1 MFLLKSNQ
9 VIMVTKNQAS
19 GTKQD
24 TKDISAVE
32 DRRPLFFGLG
42 FGILFGFLLHKG
54 GATKYDV
61 IVGQLL
67 LTDFTV
73 LKIML
78 SAVVAGM
85 IGIYFMKS
93 MGWIKLSIK
102 SGSVG
107 MNVIGGLIFGVGFA
121 VLGYCP
127 GTIAGAVGNGYL
139 DAITGGLAGIVL
151 GTWIFAVMYPRLKN
165 GILKKGHYGDIT
177 IQGLLKV
184 NDWVVVVPAV
194 ALIVLILVWIEKA
207 GY

>member
-1 MFLLKSNQ
+1 METKKQ
-9 VIMVTKNQAS
+9 VSERSQAA
-19 GTKQD
+19 
-24 TKDISAVE
+24 KDIEE

-42 FGILFGFLLHKG
+42 FGIVFGFLLHKG

-78 SAVVAGM
+78 SAIATGM
-85 IGIYFMKS
+85 IGIYVMKS
-93 MGWIKLSIK
+93 LDWIKLSLK

-107 MNVIGGLIFGVGFA
+107 KNVIGALIFGLGFA

-127 GTIAGAVGNGYL
+127 GTIAGAIGNGYL
-139 DAITGGLAGIVL
+139 DAIVGGLAGIVL
-151 GTWIFAVMYPRLKN
+151 GTWIFAVMYPKLKD
-165 GILKKGHYGDIT
+165 GVLKKGDFGDIT
-177 IQGLLKV
+177 IPRLLKV

-194 ALIVLILVWIEKA
+194 ALIILLLFWIEKA
-207 GY
+207 GF

>member
-1 MFLLKSNQ
+1 METKKQ
-9 VIMVTKNQAS
+9 VSKT
-19 GTKQD
+19 TQD
-24 TKDISAVE
+24 AKDKKAVE
-32 DRRPLFFGLG
+32 DRRPLFFGFG

-78 SAVVAGM
+78 SAVVTGM

-93 MGWIKLSIK
+93 LGWIKLSLK

-107 MNVIGGLIFGVGFA
+107 KNVIGALIFGVGFA

-127 GTIAGAVGNGYL
+127 GTIAGAIGNGYL
-139 DAITGGLAGIVL
+139 DAIVGGLAGILL
-151 GTWIFAVMYPRLKN
+151 GTWIFAVIYPKLKD
-165 GILKKGHYGDIT
+165 GILKKGDFGDIN
-177 IQGLLKV
+177 IPRLLKV
-184 NDWVVVVPAV
+184 SDWVVVVPAV
-194 ALIVLILVWIEKA
+194 GLIVMLLFWIERA
-207 GY
+207 GL

>member
-1 MFLLKSNQ
+1 ME
-9 VIMVTKNQAS
+9 TKKRS
-19 GTKQD
+19 SKTRQD
-24 TKDISAVE
+24 AKDKESAE

-54 GATKYDV
+54 GATKYNV

-78 SAVVAGM
+78 SAVATGM
-85 IGIYFMKS
+85 IGIYIMKS
-93 MGWIKLSIK
+93 LGWIKLSLK

-107 MNVIGGLIFGVGFA
+107 KNVIGALIFGVGFA

-139 DAITGGLAGIVL
+139 DAIVGGVAGIL
-151 GTWIFAVMYPRLKN
+151 MGTWIFAVMYPGLKN
-165 GILKKGHYGDIT
+165 GIMKKGYFGDIT
-177 IQGLLKV
+177 VPRLLKV
-184 NDWVVVVPAV
+184 NDWVVVIPAV
-194 ALIVLILVWIEKA
+194 GLIVLLLYWIEKA